1 VQIGAAPTIRQNRSQ
16 KLLVIGLV
24 QLYFPAAQDPNLQV
38 RMLVRTNGEPNTF
51 LRSIRDAV
59 HATDPEIPVFE
70 AQTMTDAVSAA
81 LAPQRLAMN
90 LISVFSLLALA
101 LAVFGLYALLTQIV
115 SQRTREIGVRMA
127 LGSSRS
133 GVLGLILT
141 KGMLLVG
148 LGLALG
154 LVAETSL
161 APLFHRFLYQVT
173 PTDLTTLLLTTAL
186 IGIAAFFACLAPA
199 LRAANLDPIE
209 AIRER

>member
-1 VQIGAAPTIRQNRSQ
+1 V
-16 KLLVIGLV
+16 
-24 QLYFPAAQDPNLQV
+24 
-38 RMLVRTNGEPNTF
+38 
-51 LRSIRDAV
+51 
-59 HATDPEIPVFE
+59 
-70 AQTMTDAVSAA
+70 TDAVSAA

-133 GVLGLILT
+133 GVLDLILT

-154 LVAETSL
+154 LIAESAL
-161 APLFHRFLYQVT
+161 APLFHRFLYQVS
-173 PTDLTTLLLTTAL
+173 PMDLTTLLLTTAL
-186 IGIAAFFACLAPA
+186 PGTAAFFACLAPA